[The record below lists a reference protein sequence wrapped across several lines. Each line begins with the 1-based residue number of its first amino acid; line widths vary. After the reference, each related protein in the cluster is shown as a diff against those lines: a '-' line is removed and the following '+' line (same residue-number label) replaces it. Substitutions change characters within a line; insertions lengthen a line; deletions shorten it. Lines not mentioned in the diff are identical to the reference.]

1 MITPRQF
8 EERIAEIKEEYQND
22 SVTKRYLIMKLM
34 ADTLDT
40 WGYRTETVRQMEQEF
55 HG

>member
-8 EERIAEIKEEYQND
+8 EERVAEIKEEYQND

-34 ADTLDT
+34 ADTLET

>member
-8 EERIAEIKEEYQND
+8 EEKMAEIVTEYSD
-22 SVTKRYLIMKLM
+22 DPERMRELIVKLM
-34 ADTLDT
+34 ADTLET
-40 WGYRTETVRQMEQEF
+40 WGYRTETVRQMEHLF